1 MITYKTALPILKL
14 RYIPTEYKKVK
25 ITNSKDLHKKF
36 LELFD
41 TDTFEYKEEAIILY
55 LNVAN
60 NTIGASYHSSGGTN
74 STLVDIKVI
83 LTEALK
89 CGAAGVAFA
98 HNHPSGQKRPSRD
111 DDKMTQKL
119 KEGLE
124 QIGLR
129 MIDHLILVPDGDYYS
144 YCDNGKI

>member
-25 ITNSKDLHKKF
+25 RRSSRDLHKKF

-41 TDTFEYKEEAIILY
+41 TDTFEYKEESIVIY
-55 LNVAN
+55 LNSAN

-89 CGAAGVAFA
+89 CGAAAVAFA
-98 HNHPSGQKRPSRD
+98 HNHPSGQRRPSRD
-111 DDKMTQKL
+111 DDKMTKML
-119 KEGLE
+119 KKGLE
-124 QIGLR
+124 QVGLR
-129 MIDHLILVPDGDYYS
+129 FVDHLILVPDGNYFS
-144 YCDNGKI
+144 YCDEGKI